1 MKSYFQNIKII
12 LSMYFEY
19 NFLFVCFD
27 LTGFVQI
34 TYHICQFP
42 YVITQWLAFC
52 LILRGTNLKTVI
64 IHLNASLL

>member
-34 TYHICQFP
+34 TYHICE
-42 YVITQWLAFC
+42 
-52 LILRGTNLKTVI
+52 TVSF
-64 IHLNASLL
+64 HT